1 MFPIWHQ
8 ANSNPNRATP
18 ADISALLE
26 LNAIPHIAEPST
38 TIKDHTCFMVGPA
51 DIKRAITLIEQE
63 TGRFNIENQE
73 IEITAEER
81 AAIDKVK
88 ADKELEAAAKA
99 NEVEAITKAFAA
111 KMAALINDE
120 SQDKKD
126 DEEIA
131 TIDEILEKEE
141 EEENAE
147 V

>member
-26 LNAIPHIAEPST
+26 LNEIPYTAEPST

-51 DIKRAITLIEQE
+51 DTKRAITLIEQE

-111 KMAALINDE
+111 KMEALLKDK
-120 SQDKKD
+120 SQDEKD
-126 DEEIA
+126 DK
-131 TIDEILEKEE
+131 ILELIEKEE
-141 EEENAE
+141 KC
-147 V
+147 

>member
-8 ANSNPNRATP
+8 DNNNPNRATP

-26 LNAIPHIAEPST
+26 LNEIPYIAEPST
-38 TIKDHTCFMVGPA
+38 TIPDHTCFKVGPA
-51 DIKRAITLIEQE
+51 DTKRAITLIEQE

-88 ADKELEAAAKA
+88 ADKELELAAKT
-99 NEVEAITKAFAA
+99 NEREMITKAFAA

-126 DEEIA
+126 DAEIA
-131 TIDEILEKEE
+131 TIDELIAKEE
-141 EEENAE
+141 EE
-147 V
+147 